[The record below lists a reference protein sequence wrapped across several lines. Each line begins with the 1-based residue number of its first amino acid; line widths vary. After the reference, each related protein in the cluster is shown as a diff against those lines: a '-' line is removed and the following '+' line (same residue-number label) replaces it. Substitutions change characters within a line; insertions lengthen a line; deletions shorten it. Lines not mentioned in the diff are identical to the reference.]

1 MAVVDRDAS
10 VACGQTHAEHHEINA
25 AAHQQINKEHH
36 AKVAGFVELL
46 SIIKYAM
53 KPAVN

>member
-10 VACGQTHAEHHEINA
+10 VACGQTYAEHHATNA